1 MHNVA
6 ETAFATFAVPLRPYL
21 KSNISYLINSNK
33 TMKRIL
39 LIFAALMALGG
50 VKAAEYTTVEQ
61 LTENYFQLV
70 VNDGGTNKSLYI
82 SDGWDL
88 AVGNTAEVVN
98 NSNNYYLFK
107 VVMDG
112 DNYILNCYNYAGTKF
127 ASWMGDAVNITGAS
141 TGLFMGSSDGANGN
155 SKGQDKNNGGRWTI
169 AAVSGGFTFQNAGD
183 NYYIGVSPSL
193 TSSSTVTVKC
203 YDKDE
208 FRASTDPKTFT
219 SVDELTND
227 YFTLETNGKLICKTR
242 AGNQNTE
249 AIAVNEAISGYSRHL
264 YKAELVSDGKYR
276 IQAYTTT
283 GATTGSWLGTY
294 LNLPPTGGSLFFGAC
309 TSTQYG
315 NDGQDLGL
323 WTITKEDDGFV
334 FQNVGNSKY
343 MGEAVASDSKV
354 YFTCKNKYSD
364 MTYTRTATIG
374 NYLTIC
380 LPYDATITGATVYTL
395 SGVDSKTTPTKAYIE
410 EVEYNKISAGK
421 GYILKATA
429 TTVSAAM
436 DAATVVATVTGNA
449 GLVGFFDDA
458 SDTNPLAPVGSY
470 VLSGGKWLKVV
481 ADQQPTMNMNRAYMN
496 VSDATELDVAPARS
510 IRLDFEGGETTA
522 INSIGQ
528 DATAPKTVYNL
539 QGIQVQ
545 QPRKGLYIIDGKK
558 VIVK

>member
-1 MHNVA
+1 
-6 ETAFATFAVPLRPYL
+6 
-21 KSNISYLINSNK
+21 
-33 TMKRIL
+33 MKRIY
-39 LIFAALMALGG
+39 LIFAALMTLGG
-50 VKAAEYTTVEQ
+50 AKAAEYTTVEQ
-61 LTENYFQLV
+61 LTSNYFVMSIMDWSNASTYYWQPTSNQNPAWGALSNV
-70 VNDGGTNKSLYI
+70 ANGT
-82 SDGWDL
+82 
-88 AVGNTAEVVN
+88 GNF
-98 NSNNYYLFK
+98 YLFK
-107 VVMDG
+107 AEQVTVSG
-112 DNYILNCYNYAGTKF
+112 NTYYALRVYNKAKTAFTAGIEGGNALNPYTFGYFAGSCE
-127 ASWMGDAVNITGAS
+127 ASGTTHAY
-141 TGLFMGSSDGANGN
+141 GSDSE
-155 SKGQDKNNGGRWTI
+155 NNGLWTI
-169 AAVSGGFTFQNAGD
+169 EYSAGNGFAFKSVSSNSDFNGKYLGINNAKND
-183 NYYIGVSPSL
+183 VATYWTCL
-193 TSSSTVTVKC
+193 
-203 YDKDE
+203 DE
-208 FRASTDPKTFT
+208 EAFIESQTPASFT
-219 SVDELTND
+219 SVAELTSN

-249 AIAVNEAISGYSRHL
+249 AIAVNEAIAGYSRHL

-283 GATTGSWLGTY
+283 GATTGSWMGTY
-294 LNLPPTGGSLFFGAC
+294 LNLQSAGGVLYFGAC
-309 TSTQYG
+309 ESTQYG
-315 NDGQDLGL
+315 NEGQNLGL

-334 FQNVGNSKY
+334 FQNVGNNKY

-380 LPYDATITGATVYTL
+380 LPYDATITGATVYAL
-395 SGVDSKTTPTKAYIE
+395 SGVDSKTSPTKAYIE
-410 EVEYNKISAGK
+410 EVEDSKISAGK

-436 DAATVVATVTGNA
+436 DATTVVATVTGNA

-481 ADQQPTMNMNRAYMN
+481 SDQQPTMTMNRAYMN

-522 INSIGQ
+522 INAIDNLQ
-528 DATAPKTVYNL
+528 MTIDNYYNL
-539 QGIQVQ
+539 NGQRVT
-545 QPRKGLYIIDGKK
+545 QPRKGLYIVDGKK

>member
-1 MHNVA
+1 
-6 ETAFATFAVPLRPYL
+6 
-21 KSNISYLINSNK
+21 
-33 TMKRIL
+33 MKRIL
-39 LIFAALMALGG
+39 QIFAALMALGG

-107 VVMDG
+107 VVQDG
-112 DNYILNCYNYAGTKF
+112 DNYILNCYNYAGDKR
-127 ASWMGDAVNITGAS
+127 SSHMGDAVNITGAS
-141 TGLFMGSSDGANGN
+141 TGLFMGGLTNFDG
-155 SKGQDKNNGGRWTI
+155 GQDKVNGGYWKV

-193 TSSSTVTVKC
+193 TSSSAVTVKC

-208 FRASTDPKTFT
+208 FRASTAPKTFT

-227 YFTLETNGKLICKTR
+227 FFTLETNGKLICKTR

-249 AIAVNEAISGYSRHL
+249 AIAVNEAIAGYSRHL

-283 GATTGSWLGTY
+283 GATTGSWMGTY
-294 LNLPPTGGSLFFGAC
+294 LNLQSAGGVLYFGAC
-309 TSTQYG
+309 ESTQYG
-315 NDGQDLGL
+315 NEGQDLGL
-323 WTITKEDDGFV
+323 WTITKEEGGFV

-343 MGEAVASDSKV
+343 MGEAVASDTKV

-410 EVEYNKISAGK
+410 EVEGGTISAGK

-429 TTVSAAM
+429 TTISAAM
-436 DAATVVATVTGNA
+436 DATTVVATVAGNA

-481 ADQQPTMNMNRAYMN
+481 ADQQPTMTMNRAYMN
-496 VSDATELDVAPARS
+496 VSDATEVAEAPARAFVFNFDGDS
-510 IRLDFEGGETTA
+510 ETTA
-522 INSIGQ
+522 ISSVNVSP
-528 DATAPKTVYNL
+528 TYHETYTL
-539 QGIQVQ
+539 SGIRVSN
-545 QPRKGLYIIDGKK
+545 PTKGIYVRNGKK
-558 VIVK
+558 VFIK

>member
-1 MHNVA
+1 
-6 ETAFATFAVPLRPYL
+6 
-21 KSNISYLINSNK
+21 
-33 TMKRIL
+33 MKRIL

-208 FRASTDPKTFT
+208 FRASTAPKTFT

-395 SGVDSKTTPTKAYIE
+395 SGVDSRTTPTKAYIE
-410 EVEYNKISAGK
+410 EVEDCKISAGK

-429 TTVSAAM
+429 TTVSAVM

-481 ADQQPTMNMNRAYMN
+481 ADQQPTMTMNRAYMN
-496 VSDATELDVAPARS
+496 VSDATEVAEAPVRAFVFNFDGDS
-510 IRLDFEGGETTA
+510 ETTA
-522 INSIGQ
+522 ISSVNVLPTDHETYTLS
-528 DATAPKTVYNL
+528 
-539 QGIQVQ
+539 GIRVSN
-545 QPRKGLYIIDGKK
+545 PTKGIYVRNGKK
-558 VIVK
+558 IFIK

>member
-1 MHNVA
+1 
-6 ETAFATFAVPLRPYL
+6 
-21 KSNISYLINSNK
+21 
-33 TMKRIL
+33 MKRIY
-39 LIFAALMALGG
+39 LIFAALMTLGG

-70 VNDGGTNKSLYI
+70 VNDEGTNKSLYI

-98 NSNNYYLFK
+98 NSSNYYLFK
-107 VVMDG
+107 VVQDG
-112 DNYILNCYNYAGTKF
+112 DNYILNCYNYAETKF

-193 TSSSTVTVKC
+193 TSSFALTVKC
-203 YDKDE
+203 YDNDE
-208 FRASTDPKTFT
+208 FRASTAPKTFT
-219 SVDELTND
+219 TVDELTND
-227 YFTLETNGKLICKTR
+227 YFTLETNGKLICKTSH
-242 AGNQNTE
+242 GNQNTE
-249 AIAVNEAISGYSRHL
+249 VFPVNEAIAGYSRHL

-283 GATTGSWLGTY
+283 GATTGSWMGTY
-294 LNLPPTGGSLFFGAC
+294 LNLQSAGGVLYFGAC
-309 TSTQYG
+309 ESTQYG
-315 NDGQDLGL
+315 NEGQDLGL

-395 SGVDSKTTPTKAYIE
+395 SGVDSKTNPTKAYIE
-410 EVEYNKISAGK
+410 EVEDSKISAGK

-429 TTVSAAM
+429 TTVSATM
-436 DAATVVATVTGNA
+436 DAATVVATVTGNV

-481 ADQQPTMNMNRAYMN
+481 ADQQPTMTMNRAYMN
-496 VSDATELDVAPARS
+496 VSDATEVAEAPARAFVFNF
-510 IRLDFEGGETTA
+510 DGGSETTA
-522 INSIGQ
+522 ISCVNALPSDNDI
-528 DATAPKTVYNL
+528 YNL
-539 QGIQVQ
+539 NGIRVSH
-545 QPRKGLYIIDGKK
+545 PVKGIYVRNGKK
-558 VIVK
+558 IIIK